1 MQHFGVYLIL
11 NLKFLTSVQV
21 VMVMSVVKCGLYQ
34 HQNLSTAQAAS
45 SELPQ
50 ELSGGE
56 C

>member
-34 HQNLSTAQAAS
+34 HLSTAQAAS